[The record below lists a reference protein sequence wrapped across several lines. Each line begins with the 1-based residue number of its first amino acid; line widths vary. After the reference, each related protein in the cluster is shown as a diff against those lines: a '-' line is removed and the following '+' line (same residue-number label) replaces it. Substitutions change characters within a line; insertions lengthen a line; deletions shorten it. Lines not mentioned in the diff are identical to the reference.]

1 MHWKNNLLFQ
11 AVCEQ
16 NADGNKKFILPSYC
30 RIGWGIKSFRI
41 FVKLAH
47 LRKITEPTRKITLR
61 KRSIMAQKTKFREIP
76 VFEKEDSSGIN
87 RLFAFLS
94 YFFPIGTLIM
104 WIIFRKKSKYVRMHT
119 KNAFIAAM
127 ISLITPLVI
136 SLIGMVAFLV
146 EGGGGEAL
154 PADEIQQVIKIVC
167 GGFTGLIEFV
177 MFIMILKFLIR
188 SLCGKLESKRNV
200 RRIVEEQLAIGN
212 PEAVEIIKNDDRFAD
227 LLAKYNANQAR
238 MQQAANNS
246 GNTNTPNGDAK

>member
-1 MHWKNNLLFQ
+1 
-11 AVCEQ
+11 
-16 NADGNKKFILPSYC
+16 
-30 RIGWGIKSFRI
+30 
-41 FVKLAH
+41 
-47 LRKITEPTRKITLR
+47 
-61 KRSIMAQKTKFREIP
+61 MAQKTKFREIP

-104 WIIFRKKSKYVRMHT
+104 WIVFRKKSKYVRVHT

-136 SLIGMVAFLV
+136 ALIGMVVFLV
-146 EGGGGEAL
+146 EGGGGEVL
-154 PADEIQQVIKIVC
+154 PSDEVRQVIKIVC